1 MLCTSHCVYLSAL
14 EYAHCKAQY
23 KITAANVNVKGSC
36 QSQFES
42 CCPVCV
48 FFLVLLRFSFIYMYC
63 CSHAIVKSRICRD
76 VLYT

>member
-36 QSQFES
+36 QSQFER
-42 CCPVCV
+42 CCPVYV
-48 FFLVLLRFSFIYMYC
+48 FLVLLKFSFIYMYFY
-63 CSHAIVKSRICRD
+63 SHVIVKSRVCRK